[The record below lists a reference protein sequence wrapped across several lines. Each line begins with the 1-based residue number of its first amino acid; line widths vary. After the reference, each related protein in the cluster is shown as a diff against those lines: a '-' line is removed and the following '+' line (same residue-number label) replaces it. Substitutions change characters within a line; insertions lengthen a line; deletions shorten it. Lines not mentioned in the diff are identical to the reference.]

1 METCHYCNR
10 TFSNKTALN
19 RHKLGSCMWMH
30 TSKKDKQEDVES
42 YEPSLTDSQRD
53 AFIRKLLLQVTKM
66 NLKMTE
72 MQKEISYLKRKQKL
86 QITTEL
92 NKQQLKPNME
102 LFQWVKQLSVSRI
115 HLELVFRQSLW
126 EGIKQVLLDAFYISE
141 TLGTNIP
148 IRCYNEKLNTLFVYV
163 KQEDVMK
170 WVMCDN
176 AMFRKSCTL
185 IASKFIE
192 LFVHWQS
199 ENDDYVLSSVEVQEQ
214 NMHFMQKA
222 MDTSY
227 NQAININKMIEI
239 VYKCLCVDLNLC
251 EFE

>member
-10 TFSNKTALN
+10 NFSNKTALN

-30 TSKKDKQEDVES
+30 TTKKDKQEHIDS

-92 NKQQLKPNME
+92 NKQQHKPNME
-102 LFQWVKQLSVSRI
+102 LFQWVKRMTVSQI
-115 HLELVFRQSLW
+115 HLEIVFRQSLW
-126 EGIKQVLLDAFYISE
+126 EGIKQVLLDAFYVSE

-163 KQEDVMK
+163 EQDDTVK
-170 WVMCDN
+170 WVMCDIT
-176 AMFRKSCTL
+176 MVRKLCTI
-185 IASKFIE
+185 IASRFIE
-192 LFVHWQS
+192 LFVNWQS
-199 ENDDYVLSSVEVQEQ
+199 ENDDYVLSSLEAQEQ
-214 NMHFMQKA
+214 NMHFMQKV
-222 MDTSY
+222 MDNSY
-227 NQAININKMIEI
+227 SQTVNITKMIEI
-239 VYKCLCVDLNLC
+239 VYKCLSVDINLC